1 MTNIESGSRR
11 GRRALALA
19 AGATAVALVTA
30 GIITF
35 SATTGGTL
43 AEADSLPVP
52 AATNPIIG
60 DPDGPHESTIWPAQV
75 WAKDAFGNFDAATH
89 HGSGNALIELPEGAQ
104 AGILTARNTGD
115 GEFVLTMR
123 GPALEVTGDQPVM
136 TTGDYQGTTVWGVHN
151 TADAAYLQVISDG
164 DWSVTIAPMSAARV
178 MHSTGDGIGDT
189 VFLWDGDIRALN
201 ATHHGNGEFAIT
213 GYTEDPI
220 ATVGITTH
228 RGPYT
233 GTIHLGSSPAVIAV
247 TAVGSW
253 TVGPQ

>member
-1 MTNIESGSRR
+1 MNSEAVNRNR
-11 GRRALALA
+11 KRA
-19 AGATAVALVTA
+19 GFWATTIAVGALVA
-30 GIITF
+30 GIITVGVT
-35 SATTGGTL
+35 AGGEE
-43 AEADSLPVP
+43 AEAEPLPVP
-52 AATNPIIG
+52 AATNPIIA
-60 DPDGPHESTIWPAQV
+60 DPDGPHESTIWDAQV
-75 WAKDAFGNFDAATH
+75 WAKDAFGEFNAVTH

-104 AGILTARNTGD
+104 AGVLTARNTGD
-115 GEFVLTMR
+115 GEFALTMR

-136 TTGDYQGTTVWGVHN
+136 TTGAYQGTTVWGVHN

-189 VFLWDGDIRALN
+189 VFLWDGDARALN
-201 ATHHGNGEFAIT
+201 AAHHGNGEFAIT